1 MHRTGHILLLHHS
14 ESQRMRRVADWF
26 RAGLA
31 AEDKLL
37 YVDVAGWGTE
47 SLTRD
52 LAARG
57 FAVNRA
63 LEGKH
68 LEFVGVE
75 DLLQVADP
83 DGFGGRALRDVE
95 HAGLR
100 LAVRCDAFA
109 ASVGAQEHL
118 AVEQHLADLC
128 HVRRVSALCQY
139 DERTTSGDALTQAL
153 ELHPDW
159 VFEGD
164 LNMRRRGHVIQVE
177 GVLDTLDGEVLVR
190 SLDRMTRALTIDEP
204 LALDLRA
211 IDALTVGACESV
223 IAGTRHFRD
232 RGGLVRCGS
241 PPGESGWLLRSLV
254 SRDVERLQVLS

>member
-1 MHRTGHILLLHHS
+1 MA
-14 ESQRMRRVADWF
+14 RVADWF
-26 RAGLA
+26 GAGLA

-37 YVDVAGWGTE
+37 YVDVAGWGVDALAT
-47 SLTRD
+47 D
-52 LAARG
+52 LGSRG
-57 FAVNRA
+57 FAVERA

-68 LEFVGVE
+68 LEFVSAE
-75 DLLQVADP
+75 DLLHVADP
-83 DGFGGRALRDVE
+83 DGLVGRALHDEE

-100 LAVRCDAFA
+100 LAVRCDALLS
-109 ASVGAQEHL
+109 SVSTEDYL
-118 AVEQHLADLC
+118 ALEQRLSDLC
-128 HVRRVSALCQY
+128 HVCRVSTLCQY
-139 DERTTSGDALTQAL
+139 DGRTTQGESLIQAL

-177 GVLDTLDGEVLVR
+177 GMLDTLDGEVLVR
-190 SLDRMTRALTIDEP
+190 SLDRMTRGLAIDEP

-211 IDALTVGACESV
+211 IDGLTVGACESV

-241 PPGESGWLLRSLV
+241 PTGESGWLLRNLV
-254 SRDVERLQVLS
+254 ARNERLQVLS